1 MIRTLFSFQATSISS
16 QRLLS
21 HRLPLN
27 GCNGCTCAML
37 RQERKTQRQAQRLNT
52 RALSLVAQY
61 QIVRPKRCEASLEN
75 LGLLWLWFVGLRL
88 VVQKIQRTRVLAL
101 MPLEPLV
108 LAVAPKPKSS
118 RISSMTRLLC
128 KVSSSTLSLN
138 SCLTLRLP
146 LKLP

>member
-16 QRLLS
+16 QRLIS

-27 GCNGCTCAML
+27 GCNGCPCARS
-37 RQERKTQRQAQRLNT
+37 RQTRQAQRLNT

-61 QIVRPKRCEASLEN
+61 QIARPKRCEASLEN
-75 LGLLWLWFVGLRL
+75 LGMLQLWFVGLRL
-88 VVQKIQRTRVLAL
+88 VVQMIQRTRVLAL

-118 RISSMTRLLC
+118 RISSLTRLMSMALAAKRTMSYLVAAAC
-128 KVSSSTLSLN
+128 FS
-138 SCLTLRLP
+138 RYG
-146 LKLP
+146 